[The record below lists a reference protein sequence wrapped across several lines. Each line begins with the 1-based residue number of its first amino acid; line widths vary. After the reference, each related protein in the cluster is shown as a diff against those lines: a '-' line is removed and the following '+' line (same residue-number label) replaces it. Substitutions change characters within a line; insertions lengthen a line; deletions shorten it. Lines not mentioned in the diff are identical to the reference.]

1 MASGED
7 SGFKLGFK
15 GLPNLYQL
23 LGVSVNASSEEIRR
37 SHLAKARLYH
47 PDKNPHSLP
56 EENDMMKYLYNA
68 RDILS
73 DPEKRIKHDEHLTDD
88 LDTTTPS
95 DLM

>member
-1 MASGED
+1 
-7 SGFKLGFK
+7 
-15 GLPNLYQL
+15 
-23 LGVSVNASSEEIRR
+23 
-37 SHLAKARLYH
+37 
-47 PDKNPHSLP
+47 
-56 EENDMMKYLYNA
+56 MMKYLNNA